1 MDVKYSDK
9 GQHQEYLQSERCLH
23 GIQQSVS
30 VCQYVF
36 IITAQA
42 YFVPM

>member
-1 MDVKYSDK
+1 MDVKYSVK
-9 GQHQEYLQSERCLH
+9 GQNQEYLQSERCLH
-23 GIQQSVS
+23 GIQRSVYS
-30 VCQYVF
+30 VPIC